1 MNGVGDEPGGVQ
13 GGGDR
18 GGQGDEGA
26 TTSVAEGEDDD
37 YAKGMMY
44 NVYIT
49 SLLYN
54 VRRHC

>member
-1 MNGVGDEPGGVQ
+1 MQ

-44 NVYIT
+44 NV
-49 SLLYN
+49 
-54 VRRHC
+54 